1 MKLAD
6 AKHGLFVVAIA
17 TFLCGCQGQPP
28 TGDATRGEALYTAS
42 VGAVPSCLLC
52 HCADASGGC
61 RMDSPDIRG
70 QSFAQLA
77 AVLRDTVNVHP
88 GGVRDLSDQEIAD
101 LAAYLGGFNGAAK
114 TIFPEDAVE
123 SE

>member
-1 MKLAD
+1 MMLAD
-6 AKHGLFVVAIA
+6 AKNGLFIVAIL
-17 TFLCGCQGQPP
+17 TFLCGCQGQAP
-28 TGDATRGEALYTAS
+28 TGDATRGEALYTTS
-42 VGAVPSCLLC
+42 VGAIPSCLLC

-70 QSFAQLA
+70 QSFVQLA

-88 GGVRDLSDQEIAD
+88 GGVRNLSDQDIAD
-101 LAAYLGGFNGAAK
+101 LAAYLGSFNGAAK
-114 TIFPEDAVE
+114 TIFLDDAAE

>member
-6 AKHGLFVVAIA
+6 ARNRLLIA
-17 TFLCGCQGQPP
+17 GVLAFLCGCQGQAP
-28 TGDATRGEALYTAS
+28 TGDAARGESLYTTS
-42 VGAVPSCLLC
+42 VGAIPSCLLC

-70 QSFAQLA
+70 QSFVQLA

-101 LAAYLGGFNGAAK
+101 LAAYLGSFNGAPK
-114 TIFPEDAVE
+114 TIFPEDAVA